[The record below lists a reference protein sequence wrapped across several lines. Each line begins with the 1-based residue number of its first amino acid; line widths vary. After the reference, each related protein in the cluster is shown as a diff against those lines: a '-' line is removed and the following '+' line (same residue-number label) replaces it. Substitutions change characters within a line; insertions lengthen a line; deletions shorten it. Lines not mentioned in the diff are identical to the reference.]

1 VSSVLRAGLVVG
13 ASVLTVG
20 CGGEEPKDTAGARR
34 AVERYYAA
42 LASGDGR
49 SACGLLTED
58 RRRSLDQPP
67 GRCPKDVL
75 REGAGLESPRD
86 AGISRVRLDGES
98 ATARVTTS
106 QGHGAAEHSV
116 SRVVRLRRTGRSW
129 RIAG

>member
-1 VSSVLRAGLVVG
+1 VSNVLRAGLLAAVLL
-13 ASVLTVG
+13 LTVG
-20 CGGEEPKDTAGARR
+20 CGGGESQSPSGARR
-34 AVERYYAA
+34 ALERYYAA

-49 SACGLLTED
+49 SACRLLTEA
-58 RRRSLDQPP
+58 RRRALDQPP
-67 GRCPKDVL
+67 GGCSKDVL

-86 AGISRVRLDGES
+86 AGISRVRVDGDE

-116 SRVVRLRRTGRSW
+116 LRVVRLRRTSGGW